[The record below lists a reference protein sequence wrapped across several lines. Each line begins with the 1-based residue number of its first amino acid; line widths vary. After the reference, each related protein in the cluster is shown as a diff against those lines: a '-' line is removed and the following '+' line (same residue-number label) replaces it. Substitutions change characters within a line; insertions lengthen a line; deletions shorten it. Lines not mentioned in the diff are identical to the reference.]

1 MTPARVTSCDLRRA
15 APTGSCASIGCR
27 AIVRLISA
35 PVSAHRLS
43 VERTSS
49 RRFAEGGEV
58 RRKTGEQTLVST
70 KRLTGMVGGG
80 RTTDSDICFEW

>member
-1 MTPARVTSCDLRRA
+1 M
-15 APTGSCASIGCR
+15 
-27 AIVRLISA
+27 
-35 PVSAHRLS
+35 
-43 VERTSS
+43 ERTSS

-70 KRLTGMVGGG
+70 KRLTGVVGGG